1 MTEDYAIKLPRS
13 LLTLYIQDETIY
25 SDSTAHIHKQNNQT
39 KKSND
44 LIYYCSLPVL
54 FGVLEVLLVMSRFQ
68 KIALDD
74 ADDADARS

>member
-1 MTEDYAIKLPRS
+1 MTEKEIKPQWLKITRS
-13 LLTLYIQDETIY
+13 SETIY
-25 SDSTAHIHKQNNQT
+25 SNSTAHIHKQNDQT

-54 FGVLEVLLVMSRFQ
+54 FGVLKVLLVMSRFQ

>member
-1 MTEDYAIKLPRS
+1 MKLFIPTQQFIFTNKTIK
-13 LLTLYIQDETIY
+13 Q
-25 SDSTAHIHKQNNQT
+25 